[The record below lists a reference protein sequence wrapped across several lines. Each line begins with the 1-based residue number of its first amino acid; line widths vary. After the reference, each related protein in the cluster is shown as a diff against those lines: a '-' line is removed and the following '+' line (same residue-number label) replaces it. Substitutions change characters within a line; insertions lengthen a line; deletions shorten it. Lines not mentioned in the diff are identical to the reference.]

1 MMNMNRSGAG
11 RTLWRDQGGQTTLEW
26 TLLLATIGLPA
37 IVMFAMM
44 LATLTEYYRMVVYL
58 VSVPMP

>member
-1 MMNMNRSGAG
+1 MNRPNAWPA
-11 RTLWRDQGGQTTLEW
+11 LWRDQGGQTTLEW
-26 TLLLATIGLPA
+26 TLLLATVGLPA

-58 VSVPMP
+58 VSVPLP